1 MKTRI
6 KNATV
11 GDIINFSCFVV
22 SVVLGIIAFF
32 LPPKGHI
39 DNSVLLFIAEVGVF
53 STISRVPDFI
63 KSVRDSHTNLKI
75 NKGDTS
81 IIIEGDNEEK

>member
-32 LPPKGHI
+32 LPPKGEI

-63 KSVRDSHTNLKI
+63 KSVKDNHTNLKI